1 MKGRQMLTIRKSNLK
16 KMEQLYVLYE
26 SKMYS
31 VAYGILKNVAQA
43 EDVVQDS
50 FIKLTDYLDKIKTV
64 DDTKTKWLVI
74 TIVKT
79 TAINVYRKNQR
90 EAWLFD
96 YTEEQEIED
105 PQNVIETKIINMH
118 NHDML
123 DSVIIDMPDIYK
135 QVIKLRYF
143 YELSTIEI
151 SALTGVDNSTIR
163 KRIERAKKYIIDR
176 IGGFDDEKKP
186 EQYISAIRQKNI

>member
-1 MKGRQMLTIRKSNLK
+1 MITIKKSNLK
-16 KMEQLYVLYE
+16 KMEQLYELYE

-64 DDTKTKWLVI
+64 DDNKTKGLVI

-90 EAWLFD
+90 ETWLFE

-105 PQNVIETKIINMH
+105 PKNVIDAKVINMH

-123 DSVIIDMPDIYK
+123 DSVILNMPEIYK

-143 YELSTIEI
+143 YEFSTMEI
-151 SALTGVDNSTIR
+151 SALTGVDNNAIR
-163 KRIERAKKYIIDR
+163 KRIERAKKYLIER
-176 IGGFDDEKKP
+176 IGGSEDEKGK
-186 EQYISAIRQKNI
+186 EQFNAGLRQKNI